1 MKYTNV
7 RIVTGFI
14 LSLIILILLGYYS
27 YRNTQNFIRTRQLIF
42 NTTRVIFH
50 IEQTQSNALRIE
62 ELMAR
67 YVVSGDSTLLDRY
80 AKELED
86 ATNHHLNLQKLT
98 KDKPEQQARMDSI
111 AMVGRKKIIAFKNLI
126 ELRSESKVMAE
137 ESLISPNYQQL
148 NERIN
153 ELLSRLRDG
162 ENNLLNQRIAIS
174 AIEVQQFQFTF
185 FTLMGVM
192 ILILVGV
199 LIIVN
204 RSFQARAIA
213 EEKTNLVNKELEAFT
228 YSVSHDLRAP
238 LRSIRGFSQMLLK
251 DYAPQ
256 LDEEGNRLLSR
267 VIHNA
272 NQMGQL
278 IDDLLDFSRIGRKE
292 LFISRINTKNQV
304 MEVINEITD
313 HEQMRKQQIHLAALP
328 EMKGDQNMLKL
339 VWANLISNALK
350 YSRHKEDPKIEIGGK
365 TENGRAV
372 FYIKDNGVGFD
383 MKYSDKLFNVFQRL
397 HNKATF
403 EGTGVGLALV
413 HRIVSRHNG
422 VTWVEAKVDE
432 GATFY
437 FSIPN

>member
-27 YRNTQNFIRTRQLIF
+27 YHNNQNFIRTRQLIF
-42 NTTRVIFH
+42 HTTRVIFH
-50 IEQTQSNALRIE
+50 IEQTQSNALKIE

-126 ELRSESKVMAE
+126 ELRSESKAMAE
-137 ESLISPNYQQL
+137 ESFISANYQQL

-350 YSRHKEDPKIEIGGK
+350 YSRDKEDPKIEIGGK